1 MHSFQKSLDAS
12 CKAQTPLKTENNS
25 DTHYCLSLAERMSGL
40 DNKTKAYVRHS
51 IEKLFFDI
59 ESGAYATVVP
69 ATQYRATPYCNSGQF
84 HPVQPSPSFSQDL
97 SHHFIE

>member
-1 MHSFQKSLDAS
+1 
-12 CKAQTPLKTENNS
+12 
-25 DTHYCLSLAERMSGL
+25 MSGL
-40 DNKTKAYVRHS
+40 DNKIKAYVRHS

-69 ATQYRATPYCNSGQF
+69 ETQYRATPYCNSGQF

-97 SHHFIE
+97 SHHFVE

>member
-1 MHSFQKSLDAS
+1 
-12 CKAQTPLKTENNS
+12 
-25 DTHYCLSLAERMSGL
+25 MSGL
-40 DNKTKAYVRHS
+40 DNKTKAYVQHS

-84 HPVQPSPSFSQDL
+84 HPV
-97 SHHFIE
+97 